1 MNLRRYIVLVVATML
16 AVGAWAQNATSSPS
30 SRFGYGEL
38 NNNLPGAYRAMGG
51 VGVGMRSNKV
61 INPAQPASYTA
72 CDSLTFMFDI
82 AGSLLYTNYGD
93 ANGTTNRMNGNLE
106 YMTLQFPLWRR
117 YIAMSVGVNPY
128 SAVGYKFALNDSL
141 KQDDPTLPG
150 DEYVYHHT
158 KAYSG
163 EGGFTQVYG
172 GLSFNICDW
181 VALGANIYYMFGD
194 VTQRRSL
201 HFTNAALDSV
211 SQVDNLNANSLRLR
225 YGMQVFHTFGK
236 HTINLGAVYEHKQAF
251 SRMSYEQ
258 LETTT
263 NDTVATMSGGFEMPM
278 MYGVGLSYD
287 YANRLLVGVDY
298 QFQDWAHAS
307 YFGEDKGLNSRHRW
321 AVGLEYR
328 NDPTSRK
335 YVDRMLWRVGA
346 NYATSYTSSYNQPE
360 LGVSLGVGLPLR
372 TTGTVINTTLEYGRR
387 GGSNVLTENYLRLVI
402 SASISEH
409 WFFKRKL

>member
-1 MNLRRYIVLVVATML
+1 MSFKRYIVLVVATML

-51 VGVGMRSNKV
+51 VGIGMRSNKV

-93 ANGTTNRMNGNLE
+93 ANGTTDRMNGNLE

-128 SAVGYKFALNDSL
+128 SAVGYKFALSDSL
-141 KQDDPTLPG
+141 KQG

-225 YGMQVFHTFGK
+225 YGMQLFHTFGK

-258 LETTT
+258 LEITT

-346 NYATSYTSSYNQPE
+346 NYATSYTNSYNQPE

-387 GGSNVLTENYLRLVI
+387 GGSNVLTENYLRFVI
-402 SASISEH
+402 NVSISEY

>member
-1 MNLRRYIVLVVATML
+1 MKRLVSFVILSML
-16 AVGAWAQNATSSPS
+16 MVVGVFAQNATSSPS

-38 NNNLPGAYRAMGG
+38 NDNLPGAYRAMGG
-51 VGVGMRSNKV
+51 VGMGMRSNKA
-61 INPAQPASYTA
+61 INPSQPASYTA
-72 CDSLTFMFDI
+72 CDSMTFMFDL
-82 AGSLLYTNYGD
+82 AGSFLYTNYGD
-93 ANGTTNRMNGNLE
+93 SYGQSNKVNGNLE
-106 YMTLQFPLWRR
+106 YMTLQFPIWRQH
-117 YIAMSVGVNPY
+117 IAFSAGITPY
-128 SAVGYKFALNDSL
+128 SAVGYSFSLADSINS
-141 KQDDPTLPG
+141 D
-150 DEYVYHHT
+150 YHHT
-158 KAYSG
+158 KTYSG

-387 GGSNVLTENYLRLVI
+387 GGSNVLTENYLRFVI
-402 SASISEH
+402 HVSISEH

>member
-1 MNLRRYIVLVVATML
+1 MSFKRYIVLVVATML

-128 SAVGYKFALNDSL
+128 SAVGYKFALSDSINTDYYYT
-141 KQDDPTLPG
+141 KQ
-150 DEYVYHHT
+150 
-158 KAYSG
+158 YSG

-346 NYATSYTSSYNQPE
+346 SYATSYTNSYNQPE

-387 GGSNVLTENYLRLVI
+387 GGSNVLTENYLRFVI
-402 SASISEH
+402 NVSISEY

>member
-1 MNLRRYIVLVVATML
+1 MNLRRYIVLLVATML

-51 VGVGMRSNKV
+51 VGIGMRSNKV

-117 YIAMSVGVNPY
+117 YIAMSVGINPY
-128 SAVGYKFALNDSL
+128 SAVGYKFALSDSL
-141 KQDDPTLPG
+141 KQD

-158 KAYSG
+158 KVYSG

-201 HFTNAALDSV
+201 HITNAARDSV

-387 GGSNVLTENYLRLVI
+387 GGSNVLTENYLRFVI
-402 SASISEH
+402 NVSISEH